1 MNLVIFTFL
10 KNFKWIEGGGR
21 GQVEVGR
28 RPKTSGSEVNEE
40 KFSGQIS
47 LDDGLTNAIYFSELI
62 LL

>member
-47 LDDGLTNAIYFSELI
+47 LDDGLTNAI
-62 LL
+62 